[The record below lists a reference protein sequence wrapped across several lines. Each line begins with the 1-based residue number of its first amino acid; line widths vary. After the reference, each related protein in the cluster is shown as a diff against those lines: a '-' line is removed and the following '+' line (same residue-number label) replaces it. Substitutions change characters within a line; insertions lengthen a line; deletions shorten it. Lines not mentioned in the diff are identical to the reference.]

1 MTGLRILVVSADAL
15 FAQAAK
21 DILAAQ
27 LPQATCDCLD
37 PPLLLVTQ
45 AATALAIDARGGPA
59 AAVEL
64 AARQRAMGF
73 AGAIALIGPADD
85 HSVAGS
91 TRYGYAL
98 VSPHELAQKLAPEL
112 AAQVKL
118 AESPYADQ
126 VMQARRLVAA
136 GEVAGKL
143 QHALNNALMGIL
155 AEAQLMQLDPLSDEH
170 AAAIERIVALC
181 RRMIE
186 LTRSLDGL
194 SERKKTS

>member
-1 MTGLRILVVSADAL
+1 MTDLRILVVSADAL

-27 LPQATCDCLD
+27 LPQAACDCLD
-37 PPLLLVTQ
+37 PSLLLVTQ
-45 AATALAIDARGGPA
+45 AATALAIDARGDPA
-59 AAVEL
+59 AAVEV
-64 AARQRAMGF
+64 AGRQRAMGF
-73 AGAIALIGPADD
+73 AGAIALIGAADD
-85 HSVAGS
+85 HSVASS
-91 TRYGYAL
+91 TRYGY
-98 VSPHELAQKLAPEL
+98 VVVRPEELALKLVPEL
-112 AAQVKL
+112 AAQLAL

-126 VMQARRLVAA
+126 VMRARRLMAA
-136 GEVAGKL
+136 GELAAKL
-143 QHALNNALMGIL
+143 QHALNNALMGVL

-170 AAAIERIVALC
+170 AAAVGRIVALC